1 MPRKLKTYQTAQ
13 GFFDLAVAVP
23 SMKAALTA
31 WGSDMN
37 LFHKGFA
44 WESDDAAIIKAT
56 LDKPGIV
63 LKRPVGTRQSFT
75 EDAKLPKDLPS
86 DAKAVRKP
94 KPLKKAK
101 TRPAGKT
108 VGKHSNQ
115 AAQKAAL

>member
-44 WESDDAAIIKAT
+44 WESDDAAIIKTT
-56 LDKPGIV
+56 LDQPGLV
-63 LKRPVGTRQSFT
+63 LKRPVGTRQAFT
-75 EDAKLPKDLPS
+75 KNAHLPKDLPAA
-86 DAKAVRKP
+86 AKVARKP
-94 KPLKKAK
+94 KPWKKAK
-101 TRPAGKT
+101 AGG
-108 VGKHSNQ
+108 V
-115 AAQKAAL
+115 